1 MQKTALSTCY
11 GFYAKIQTFH
21 NFPCPLFS
29 TPLAEGTPAPS
40 LDEVVRATNEEVTA
54 ENRRL
59 QGLCTSLQEAHHAM
73 TLRVAQLQDAVN
85 SRDTENAELKNQI
98 DDLQYE
104 LMKVWYLSNTYYGV
118 LS

>member
-1 MQKTALSTCY
+1 MGRVGPRST
-11 GFYAKIQTFH
+11 KIHKKHTF
-21 NFPCPLFS
+21 
-29 TPLAEGTPAPS
+29 AEGAPAPS
-40 LDEVVRATNEEVTA
+40 LDEVVRATNEEVTV

-59 QGLCTSLQEAHHAM
+59 QAICTSLQENHHAM

-104 LMKVWYLSNTYYGV
+104 LMKVCETAILIY
-118 LS
+118 

>member
-1 MQKTALSTCY
+1 MHPIYVL
-11 GFYAKIQTFH
+11 
-21 NFPCPLFS
+21 
-29 TPLAEGTPAPS
+29 EGVPPPNP
-40 LDEVVRATNEEVTA
+40 DETVRATNEEVTA

-59 QGLCTSLQEAHHAM
+59 QALCTTLHESHHAM

-104 LMKVWYLSNTYYGV
+104 LLKVH
-118 LS
+118 

>member
-1 MQKTALSTCY
+1 MLIIIMRLPESA
-11 GFYAKIQTFH
+11 
-21 NFPCPLFS
+21 
-29 TPLAEGTPAPS
+29 PAPV
-40 LDEVVRATNEEVTA
+40 LDDVIRATNEEVTV

-59 QGLCTSLQEAHHAM
+59 QALCTTLHESHHAM

-104 LMKVWYLSNTYYGV
+104 LMKVCWINIATFPVVSDCRPIL
-118 LS
+118 L